1 MFKKQKNLLYKS
13 LYDYM
18 RDERGGFIMEF
29 LDGKG
34 AEQVIS
40 DYIER
45 EMTEYKKVTD
55 RELAMAGVVPEAKEA
70 FNRKPYY
77 NVTGSFIKKP
87 VVK

>member
-1 MFKKQKNLLYKS
+1 M
-13 LYDYM
+13 D
-18 RDERGGFIMEF
+18 FIE
-29 LDGKG
+29 GRG

-45 EMTEYKKVTD
+45 EMAEYKKVTE
-55 RELAMAGVVPEAKEA
+55 RELAATGVAPEAKQA

>member
-1 MFKKQKNLLYKS
+1 M
-13 LYDYM
+13 D
-18 RDERGGFIMEF
+18 F

-45 EMTEYKKVTD
+45 EMSEYKKVTE
-55 RELAMAGVVPEAKEA
+55 RELAATGVAPEAKEA

-77 NVTGSFIKKP
+77 NVTGSFVKKLFRCFFS
-87 VVK
+87 KFSGRKKGLQNMNLTKTTD

>member
-1 MFKKQKNLLYKS
+1 MDF
-13 LYDYM
+13 
-18 RDERGGFIMEF
+18 F
-29 LDGKG
+29 DGKG

-45 EMTEYKKVTD
+45 EITEYKKMSEND
-55 RELAMAGVVPEAKEA
+55 FSEKNIAPEAKEA

-77 NVTGSFIKKP
+77 GMAGTYIKKP

>member
-1 MFKKQKNLLYKS
+1 M
-13 LYDYM
+13 D
-18 RDERGGFIMEF
+18 F

-45 EMTEYKKVTD
+45 EMSEYKKVTE
-55 RELAMAGVVPEAKEA
+55 RELAATGVAPEAKKA
-70 FNRKPYY
+70 FSRKPYY
-77 NVTGSFIKKP
+77 NVSGSFIKKP

>member
-1 MFKKQKNLLYKS
+1 MDF
-13 LYDYM
+13 
-18 RDERGGFIMEF
+18 F
-29 LDGKG
+29 DGKG

-45 EMTEYKKVTD
+45 EITEYKKITD
-55 RELAMAGVVPEAKEA
+55 SHLSEKNITPEAKEA

-77 NVTGSFIKKP
+77 NVSGSFIKKP

>member
-1 MFKKQKNLLYKS
+1 MDF
-13 LYDYM
+13 
-18 RDERGGFIMEF
+18 F
-29 LDGKG
+29 DGKG

-45 EMTEYKKVTD
+45 EISEYKKITD
-55 RELAMAGVVPEAKEA
+55 SELSGKSITPEAKNA

-77 NVTGSFIKKP
+77 NVAGSFIKKP

>member
-1 MFKKQKNLLYKS
+1 MN
-13 LYDYM
+13 
-18 RDERGGFIMEF
+18 F

-45 EMTEYKKVTD
+45 EMTEYKKVTE
-55 RELAMAGVVPEAKEA
+55 REIAATGVAPEAREA
-70 FNRKPYY
+70 FSRKPYY
-77 NVTGSFIKKP
+77 SVSGSFIKKP

>member
-1 MFKKQKNLLYKS
+1 M
-13 LYDYM
+13 D
-18 RDERGGFIMEF
+18 FIE
-29 LDGKG
+29 GRG

-45 EMTEYKKVTD
+45 EMTEYKKVTEH
-55 RELAMAGVVPEAKEA
+55 ELATTSIAPEAKQA

-77 NVTGSFIKKP
+77 NVTGSYIKKP

>member
-1 MFKKQKNLLYKS
+1 M
-13 LYDYM
+13 D
-18 RDERGGFIMEF
+18 F

-45 EMTEYKKVTD
+45 EMSEYKKVTE
-55 RELAMAGVVPEAKEA
+55 RELAATGVAPEAKEA

-77 NVTGSFIKKP
+77 NVSGSFVKKP

>member
-1 MFKKQKNLLYKS
+1 MN
-13 LYDYM
+13 
-18 RDERGGFIMEF
+18 F

-45 EMTEYKKVTD
+45 EMTAYKKVTE
-55 RELAMAGVVPEAKEA
+55 RELAATGVAPEAREA
-70 FNRKPYY
+70 FSRKPYY
-77 NVTGSFIKKP
+77 NMSGSFIKKP

>member
-1 MFKKQKNLLYKS
+1 MDF
-13 LYDYM
+13 
-18 RDERGGFIMEF
+18 F
-29 LDGKG
+29 DGKG

-45 EMTEYKKVTD
+45 EITEYKKITD
-55 RELAMAGVVPEAKEA
+55 SDLSEKNITPEAKEA

-77 NVTGSFIKKP
+77 NVSGSFIKKP

>member
-1 MFKKQKNLLYKS
+1 MLFYRLAK
-13 LYDYM
+13 
-18 RDERGGFIMEF
+18 GGYIMDFIE
-29 LDGKG
+29 GRG

-45 EMTEYKKVTD
+45 EMAEYKKVTE
-55 RELAMAGVVPEAKEA
+55 RELAATGVAPEAKQA